1 MVGRFF
7 EVPGTWA
14 PWKII
19 DFLKSILNGMSPNLS
34 VGLTIFTTQRGLL
47 TPHPSPFDPPVIIVL
62 PVNLTLIA
70 CCP

>member
-7 EVPGTWA
+7 EVPGTWS

-34 VGLTIFTTQRGLL
+34 VGFTIFTTQTEGITD
-47 TPHPSPFDPPVIIVL
+47 TPFL
-62 PVNLTLIA
+62 PL
-70 CCP
+70 